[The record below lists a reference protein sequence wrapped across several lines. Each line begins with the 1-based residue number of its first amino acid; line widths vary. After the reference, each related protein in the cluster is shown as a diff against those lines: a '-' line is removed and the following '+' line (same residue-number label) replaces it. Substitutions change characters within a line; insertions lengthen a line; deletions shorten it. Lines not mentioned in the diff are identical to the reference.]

1 MSVGPF
7 ERFAQ
12 AVGGN
17 KGKWVTLAVWI
28 VLAALL
34 NILLPQANSQ
44 KDNTLSNFD
53 ASKPSVQA
61 EMLAEEQFPSG
72 SGIPAL
78 LTWYRQ
84 NGITDED
91 LAHIQKLSKELGAS
105 PVPHQQFVV
114 PLDQMPLPA
123 LKQQL
128 SEDGTTFVQTVLF
141 DKTVE
146 SSELKLGLEAIVSK
160 SEAIFGINP
169 TEVKLGDANNI
180 ALRLTGPVGIAVD
193 ASGLFSS
200 ADVSLLIAT
209 VLLVLIFLLLIYRSP
224 ILALIP
230 LIAVGFAYGATTP
243 LLGWMA
249 EQGWIAYDSQ
259 GLSIMTVLL
268 FGAGTDYCL
277 FLIARFRSELK
288 EEGSKLTAL
297 KLAFSGS
304 SGAIAMSGLTVV
316 FSLLVLLLAQYG
328 TIRRFSVP
336 FSLSI
341 LIMMVASLTLVPALL
356 GIFGRMSFY
365 PFVPRTKAMQ
375 AERAKKKGKPAPV
388 FTSKPAFGDRLGGS
402 VVRKPWTITITALIV
417 LVIGAG
423 FATQV
428 KYTFDTLSSFPADT
442 QSREGFSLI
451 ADHFNPGELAPV
463 QVLVQTEGKNADVKE
478 KLAALPFVK
487 VVSDA
492 REGETDAALLSYEVQ
507 LADNPYSVAA
517 MDRLPEIRSAAE
529 QSLEEAGVSG
539 AADKVWIAGQTA
551 EQYDTRETT
560 NRDARVIIPV
570 IIVMIALLLLVY
582 LRSVTAMAYLIITV
596 LLSYFSAL
604 GLGWVLLHYGFGV
617 DAIQG
622 LIPLYSFVFIVALG
636 EDYNIFMVSSI
647 WKKSRAMPL
656 AQAIK
661 EGVSETSSVITS
673 AGLILAGTFS
683 VLATLPIQVLVQ
695 FGTVTAIG
703 VLLDTFIVRPFLV
716 PALTA
721 IFGKRAFWPSKAGYE
736 ERVSQPDQA

>member
-7 ERFAQ
+7 EKFAQ

-17 KGKWVTLAVWI
+17 KGKWITLAVWL
-28 VLAALL
+28 VLVALL
-34 NILLPQANSQ
+34 NVLLPQANSQ
-44 KDNTLSNFD
+44 EDNTMSNFD
-53 ASKPSVQA
+53 SSKPSVQA

-72 SGIPAL
+72 SGFPAL

-84 NGITDED
+84 SGITDED
-91 LAHIQKLSKELGAS
+91 LSNIQKLSQELGAS

-114 PLDQMPLPA
+114 PFDQMPLPA

-128 SEDGTTFVQTVLF
+128 SEDGTTIVQTVLF
-141 DKTVE
+141 DKSVE
-146 SSELKLGLEAIVSK
+146 SSELKLGLEAITAK
-160 SEAIFGINP
+160 AEAIFKVDP
-169 TEVKLGDANNI
+169 TQVKLGDANQI
-180 ALRLTGPVGIAVD
+180 AVRMTGPVGIAVD

-224 ILALIP
+224 VLALIP

-249 EQGWIAYDSQ
+249 EQGWIAFDSQ

-297 KLAFSGS
+297 KRAFSGS

-328 TIRRFSVP
+328 TIQRFAIP
-336 FSLSI
+336 FSLAI
-341 LIMMVASLTLVPALL
+341 LIMMIASLTLVPALL

-365 PFVPRTKAMQ
+365 PFVPRTKEMLVD
-375 AERAKKKGKPAPV
+375 RAKKKGKPAPV
-388 FTSKPAFGDRLGGS
+388 FTSKPTFGDHLGNK
-402 VVRKPWTITITALIV
+402 VVKKPWTITIITLVV
-417 LVIGAG
+417 LVIGVG
-423 FATQV
+423 FATQI

-451 ADHFNPGELAPV
+451 ADHFNPGDLAPV
-463 QVLVQTEGKNADVKE
+463 QVMAQTEGKAADVKE

-492 REGETDAALLSYEVQ
+492 REGEKDPALLLYEVQ
-507 LADNPYSVAA
+507 LADNPYSIAA
-517 MDRLPEIRSAAE
+517 MDRLPEIRSTVQA
-529 QSLEEAGVSG
+529 SLEQAGVAE
-539 AADKVWIAGQTA
+539 AADKVWIGGQTA
-551 EQYDTRETT
+551 DQFDTRETT
-560 NRDARVIIPV
+560 SRDARVIIPV

-582 LRSVTAMAYLIITV
+582 LRSIVAMAYLMITV

-604 GLGWVLLHYGFGV
+604 GLGWLLLHYGFGV

-647 WKKSRAMPL
+647 WKKSRVMPL

-673 AGLILAGTFS
+673 AGLILAGTFA

-721 IFGKRAFWPSKAGYE
+721 IFGKRAFWPAKYE
-736 ERVSQPDQA
+736 EPTLQPDRS